1 MTKFSRRRF
10 LSASLGSGAIAAFA
24 AFGLSRSSLTKVVRT
39 GHALGSAISLTVLAS
54 NEPTAHTAIDAAL
67 AEIDAVEDALS
78 LYRADSDLCR
88 LNRQGV
94 LRDPDPRLVEVL
106 RHACQL
112 SAATNG
118 AFDVTVQPLWDVY
131 DQARR
136 AQQLPAAAAIAA
148 AQACVDWRKIE
159 ITDHEVRLR
168 DPRLRLTLNGIAQG
182 YAADRAGLVLRQHG
196 IAHALLDTGELAA
209 HGRQAALPWRVGI
222 QHPRVTDAFVALA
235 ELDNR
240 ALATSGDYATTFS
253 ADMRHNHVLDP
264 ATGQSPGELA
274 SVSIAASTAMEADAL
289 STACFVLGIDKSL
302 AFLRSRPQCDALF
315 ITKDE
320 RMVSTPGFPH
330 VGEEVAHA

>member
-10 LSASLGSGAIAAFA
+10 LSASLGGGAIAAVA
-24 AFGLSRSSLTKVVRT
+24 TFGLSTSSLTKVVRM
-39 GHALGSAISLTVLAS
+39 GHALGSAVSLTVLAS
-54 NEPTAHTAIDAAL
+54 DEPTANAAIDAAL

-78 LYRADSDLCR
+78 QYRADSDLCR

-94 LRDPDPRLVEVL
+94 LRDPDPRLVAVL
-106 RHACQL
+106 RHACAL
-112 SAATNG
+112 STATSG

-131 DQARR
+131 DKARR
-136 AQQLPAAAAIAA
+136 TQRLPAAAAIAA

-159 ITDHEVRLR
+159 IADHEVRLH

-196 IAHALLDTGELAA
+196 IEHALLDTGELAA
-209 HGRQAALPWRVGI
+209 HGRQASLPWRVGI
-222 QHPRVTDAFVALA
+222 QHPRVSDAFVALA

-253 ADMRHNHVLDP
+253 EDMRHNHVLDP
-264 ATGQSPGELA
+264 ATGYSPSELA
-274 SVSIAASTAMEADAL
+274 SVSIAAPTAMEADAL
-289 STACFVLGIDKSL
+289 STACFVLGIDKAL
-302 AFLRSRPQCDALF
+302 AFLQTRPQCDALF
-315 ITKDE
+315 ITKDG

-330 VGEEVAHA
+330 VSEEVAHA

>member
-10 LSASLGSGAIAAFA
+10 LSASLGGGAFA
-24 AFGLSRSSLTKVVRT
+24 AFATFGWSPSALIKVVRT
-39 GHALGSAISLTVLAS
+39 GHALGSAISLTVLAPD
-54 NEPTAHTAIDAAL
+54 EATANAAINAAF

-131 DQARR
+131 DKARR
-136 AQQLPAAAAIAA
+136 TQQLPDAAAIAA
-148 AQACVDWRKIE
+148 AQASVDWRKIE
-159 ITDHEVRLR
+159 IADHEVHLR
-168 DPRLRLTLNGIAQG
+168 DSRLRLTLNGIAQG

-196 IAHALLDTGELAA
+196 IEHALLDTGELVA

-253 ADMRHNHVLDP
+253 EDMRQNHVLDP

-274 SVSIAASTAMEADAL
+274 SVSIAAPTAMEADAL
-289 STACFVLGIDKSL
+289 STACFVLGTDKSL
-302 AFLRSRPQCDALF
+302 AFLRSRPRCDALF

-330 VGEEVAHA
+330 VSEEVAHA